1 MEHLLGLHSG
11 PQHLNRFKRLEI
23 KQCLASDH
31 GGIKLEMNNIK
42 IAGKSSNNWRLNN
55 ILLSNTWVKEE
66 ISREIFKYFELNE
79 NDNVIYQNLWALA
92 RKIKT
97 NYSILTHIYGI

>member
-31 GGIKLEMNNIK
+31 GGIKLEMNNKDSWK
-42 IAGKSSNNWRLNN
+42 ILK
-55 ILLSNTWVKEE
+55 
-66 ISREIFKYFELNE
+66 
-79 NDNVIYQNLWALA
+79 
-92 RKIKT
+92 
-97 NYSILTHIYGI
+97 